1 MATKKT
7 ASLPKKKATKA
18 IEKIGKHTPAQKGKP
33 VGKDKKENKVLKK
46 TVNQEKKQIKTKGN
60 TQTKTVKTAPSKVT
74 KHTVTKIDETIS
86 VVKKIQK
93 APSDK
98 ESFIKK
104 QLIAKREELIREAGN
119 EIKKNVKVEARQI
132 VESALD
138 DGDLSVIDLS
148 QDIAL
153 KRLGAHRENL
163 IKIDEALRKIQDGTY
178 GICDECGEQIS
189 SGRLKV
195 MPSAICC
202 RDCQEKKEELEKAGR
217 EEEL

>member
-7 ASLPKKKATKA
+7 KTLSVKKTSKTPEKSKKQTKA
-18 IEKIGKHTPAQKGKP
+18 QKEKP
-33 VGKDKKENKVLKK
+33 VKKEKKELKK
-46 TVNQEKKQIKTKGN
+46 TSGQQKKQVQAKNKIKA
-60 TQTKTVKTAPSKVT
+60 KTVKTAAPKVKRPVVT
-74 KHTVTKIDETIS
+74 KKNEPGK
-86 VVKKIQK
+86 VVKKVQN
-93 APSDK
+93 ASSNK
-98 ESFIKK
+98 ESLIKK
-104 QLIAKREELIREAGN
+104 QLIEKRDEIIKEARN

-163 IKIDEALRKIQDGTY
+163 IKIDEALRKMQDGTY
-178 GICDECGEQIS
+178 GVCDDCGEHIS
-189 SGRLKV
+189 AGRLKV
-195 MPSAICC
+195 MPSAIFC
-202 RDCQEKKEELEKAGR
+202 RDCQEKREELEKAGG

>member
-7 ASLPKKKATKA
+7 ATLSVKKTPKAPGKSTKNT
-18 IEKIGKHTPAQKGKP
+18 KAQKGKP
-33 VGKDKKENKVLKK
+33 EKTKPKGLKK
-46 TVNQEKKQIKTKGN
+46 NSDQQKKQVQAKSKIKI
-60 TQTKTVKTAPSKVT
+60 KTVKTVASKVKETAAT
-74 KHTVTKIDETIS
+74 KKRTGKA
-86 VVKKIQK
+86 VKKVQSK
-93 APSDK
+93 PLDRDSD
-98 ESFIKK
+98 IRK
-104 QLIAKREELIREAGN
+104 QLISKRDEIIKEARN

-178 GICDECGEQIS
+178 GVCDECGELIS

-195 MPSAICC
+195 MPSAIYC
-202 RDCQEKKEELEKAGR
+202 RDCQEKREELEKAGG

>member
-1 MATKKT
+1 MAIKKTKTLSVKKTQKTNVKSKKTTQAQKERPKKKEKKELKKT
-7 ASLPKKKATKA
+7 A
-18 IEKIGKHTPAQKGKP
+18 G
-33 VGKDKKENKVLKK
+33 
-46 TVNQEKKQIKTKGN
+46 QEKKQIKTKTK
-60 TQTKTVKTAPSKVT
+60 TQTKTVKTAAPR
-74 KHTVTKIDETIS
+74 
-86 VVKKIQK
+86 VKKTVVPKKKEPVAVGKKPQNTS
-93 APSDK
+93 PDK

-104 QLIAKREELIREAGN
+104 QLITKRDEIIREAGN

-189 SGRLKV
+189 AGRLKV
-195 MPSAICC
+195 MPSAIFC

>member
-1 MATKKT
+1 MARKKTKTLSVKKTPKTNVKSRKTTQAQKERPKKKEKKELKKT
-7 ASLPKKKATKA
+7 A
-18 IEKIGKHTPAQKGKP
+18 G
-33 VGKDKKENKVLKK
+33 
-46 TVNQEKKQIKTKGN
+46 QEKKQI
-60 TQTKTVKTAPSKVT
+60 QTKTVKTTAPKVKKPIATRT
-74 KHTVTKIDETIS
+74 KETVT
-86 VVKKIQK
+86 VGKKTQNTS
-93 APSDK
+93 PDK
-98 ESFIKK
+98 EAFIKK
-104 QLIAKREELIREAGN
+104 QLITKRDEIIREAGN

-189 SGRLKV
+189 AGRLKV
-195 MPSAICC
+195 MPSAIFC

>member
-1 MATKKT
+1 MAIIKTKTLSTKKTAKAHDKNKKNSTSQKAKPKKNEKKATKKT
-7 ASLPKKKATKA
+7 VS
-18 IEKIGKHTPAQKGKP
+18 
-33 VGKDKKENKVLKK
+33 
-46 TVNQEKKQIKTKGN
+46 QEKKQIKTK
-60 TQTKTVKTAPSKVT
+60 TKTKTETKTIKPAASKAKKPAPAKPKEPVVT
-74 KHTVTKIDETIS
+74 G
-86 VVKKIQK
+86 KKPQDIL
-93 APSDK
+93 PDYVSL
-98 ESFIKK
+98 IKK
-104 QLIAKREELIREAGN
+104 LLLAKREEIIREAGI
-119 EIKKNVKVEARQI
+119 EIKKNVKGEPRQI

-189 SGRLKV
+189 AGRLKV
-195 MPSAICC
+195 MPSAIFC